1 MKLYAVYGPD
11 GKPVHGVGRVTYIHP
26 EEKTAWWLAGFLYPE
41 KIEQAERAGY
51 TCEPVEIVRKGE
63 RDGK

>member
-11 GKPVHGVGRVTYIHP
+11 GKRLSDAMPTTA
-26 EEKTAWWLAGFLYPE
+26 TAWGSAAIRGHIRMDDNVRRL
-41 KIEQAERAGY
+41 KRAGY

-63 RDGK
+63 RDGKAT